1 MRLQIYVTPKS
12 RANEITVSRA
22 ERSVRI
28 RVTAAPEDGRAN
40 QAVLELLRER
50 LGVPRDQIHVAG
62 GATSRRKWIEVDGLE
77 EAEVWRRLEAQ
88 P

>member
-1 MRLQIYVTPKS
+1 MRFQIHVTPKS

-40 QAVLELLRER
+40 QAVLDLLRGR
-50 LGVPRDQIHVAG
+50 LGVPRDQVRVAG

-77 EAEVWRRLEAQ
+77 EAEVWRRLEAER
-88 P
+88 